1 MIASHLWR
9 PQKDPSNLP
18 SGWGLSCQKTSLSK
32 TKTAREGGSEI
43 KVNQRAISSAFLIGF
58 LMSY

>member
-18 SGWGLSCQKTSLSK
+18 SGWGLSCQKTSRAE
-32 TKTAREGGSEI
+32 KTAPLGGLSNKE
-43 KVNQRAISSAFLIGF
+43 K
-58 LMSY
+58 